1 MHTSVQ
7 PTAEQDEEAVKE
19 AIAHPEKWKR
29 NKLRPNSKWEIMKP
43 QKADIL
49 GFAGTW
55 VLVGVIILLL
65 WLMVT
70 IR

>member
-1 MHTSVQ
+1 
-7 PTAEQDEEAVKE
+7 
-19 AIAHPEKWKR
+19 
-29 NKLRPNSKWEIMKP
+29 MKP

-55 VLVGVIILLL
+55 LLVGVIIFLL